1 MKKKLLAVLM
11 VLALIISIAPTAFAE
26 HEHDYKA
33 HSNNDGTHNLSC
45 NCGLGVENVTCLDN
59 DGDGKCDSCGYVKYV
74 APDEEHEH
82 DYKAHSNNDG
92 THELSCNCGL
102 SVKNITCLDYKGDEI

>member
-33 HSNNDGTHNLSC
+33 HSNNDGTHDLSC
-45 NCGLGVENVTCLDN
+45 NCGLRVQ
-59 DGDGKCDSCGYVKYV
+59 
-74 APDEEHEH
+74 
-82 DYKAHSNNDG
+82 
-92 THELSCNCGL
+92 
-102 SVKNITCLDYKGDEI
+102 NITCLDYDGDG